1 MSNRRQTSN
10 TLIVFILIVEVFMY
24 FLLPVYYNPQ
34 FHRIIMIL
42 SLLAT
47 TIFFRAQAFND
58 VRQQTFRPI
67 ILFLIGY
74 FIVFFQYKIDLLF
87 GIKDCNDPVF
97 LSSNIILKSTLL
109 SSLGLCSFY
118 IGVLSVPIAKSV
130 KSFRRHN
137 DSRNAV
143 VISKA
148 IFLFSSFLWLI
159 FNIKQCLSGT
169 YSQSELENNAGS
181 MSNYSTILFITSFF
195 TYLTYIV
202 YTNRITQDIDIKT
215 FLKLFGFF
223 PHICLFVYVLLTL
236 NLGDRGP
243 IIIVL
248 SSYFS
253 ACLILTKK
261 NISWVK
267 LLLLL
272 IISASVASLIGLARG
287 MMGDNMYEKLKVLET
302 RPDETCLP
310 ITSELAYSQVTLNY
324 AIENIPEN
332 YDYFKGKF
340 QIRQIFATIPFSSRV
355 TKYFLDQDWKLRSS
369 AFFITYLI
377 QGENYTYGNG
387 TSLIADLYMSFGV
400 LGVISLLFFLGMI
413 MRKNEIN
420 IFRSTN
426 ISLPHILL
434 YICFSGY
441 AVAESRSSLLSPLNF
456 IAFSF
461 ILTYLIKSITK
472 SNNA

>member
-1 MSNRRQTSN
+1 MSTRRQKSN
-10 TLIVFILIVEVFMY
+10 ILLIIIIIVEIYMY
-24 FLLPVYYNPQ
+24 FFLPMYYNPR
-34 FHRIIMIL
+34 FHRLIMIL

-47 TIFFRAQAFND
+47 TIFFRVQAFND

-74 FIVFFQYKIDLLF
+74 FIVFFQYNIDLLF
-87 GIKDCNDPVF
+87 GIKDCDDPVF
-97 LSSNIILKSTLL
+97 LSSSIILKSSLL

-130 KSFRRHN
+130 KSFRYDN
-137 DSRNAV
+137 PSYNAV
-143 VISKA
+143 GISKV

-202 YTNRITQDIDIKT
+202 YTNRPTQDIDFKK

-243 IIIVL
+243 IIIVI
-248 SSYFS
+248 SSYCS

-261 NISWVK
+261 NISWAK
-267 LLLLL
+267 LILLL
-272 IISASVASLIGLARG
+272 IISASIASLIGMARG
-287 MMGDNMYEKLKVLET
+287 MVGDNMYEKLRVIET
-302 RPDETCLP
+302 RPDQTCLP
-310 ITSELAYSQVTLNY
+310 ITSELAYSQITVNY
-324 AIENIPEN
+324 AIENVPEK

-387 TSLIADLYMSFGV
+387 TSLIADLYMSFGA
-400 LGVISLLFFLGMI
+400 LGVISLLFVLGMI
-413 MRKNEIN
+413 IRKNEIN
-420 IFRSTN
+420 IFCSTN
-426 ISLPHILL
+426 SSLPQILL

-461 ILTYLIKSITK
+461 ILTYLIKVITNP
-472 SNNA
+472 NNA

>member
-1 MSNRRQTSN
+1 MSNRRLISN
-10 TLIVFILIVEVFMY
+10 MLIIFVVIVEIFMY
-24 FLLPVYYNPQ
+24 FFLPMRYNPQ
-34 FHRIIMIL
+34 IHRFIMIL

-47 TIFFRAQAFND
+47 IIFFRVQAFSE
-58 VRQQTFRPI
+58 VRQQNFRPI

-74 FIVFFQYKIDLLF
+74 FIVFFQYNIDLVF

-97 LSSNIILKSTLL
+97 LSPNIILKSSLL

-118 IGVLSVPIAKSV
+118 IGVLSVSISKPV
-130 KSFRRHN
+130 KTFKNCNISH
-137 DSRNAV
+137 NAV
-143 VISKA
+143 SVSK
-148 IFLFSSFLWLI
+148 IFFIFSSLLWLI
-159 FNIKQCLSGT
+159 FNAKQCLSGT

-202 YTNRITQDIDIKT
+202 YTNRRTEGMDFKS
-215 FLKLFGFF
+215 FLTLFGFL
-223 PHICLFVYVLLTL
+223 PHICLLVYVLLTL

-253 ACLILTKK
+253 ASIILTKK
-261 NISWVK
+261 NVTWSRLII
-267 LLLLL
+267 LI
-272 IISASVASLIGLARG
+272 IISASIASLIGMARG
-287 MMGDNMYEKLKVLET
+287 MVGDNMYEKLKVIET

-310 ITSELAYSQVTLNY
+310 ITSELAYSQITVNY
-324 AIENIPEN
+324 AIENVPEK

-340 QIRQIFATIPFSSRV
+340 QIRQILATIPFSSRV

-377 QGENYTYGNG
+377 QGNKYTYGNG

-400 LGVISLLFFLGMI
+400 LGVISLLFILGLI
-413 MRKNEIN
+413 IRKNEIN

-426 ISLPHILL
+426 SSLPHILL

-441 AVAESRSSLLSPLNF
+441 AVAECRSSLLSPLNF

-461 ILTYLIKSITK
+461 ILTYLIKFITK